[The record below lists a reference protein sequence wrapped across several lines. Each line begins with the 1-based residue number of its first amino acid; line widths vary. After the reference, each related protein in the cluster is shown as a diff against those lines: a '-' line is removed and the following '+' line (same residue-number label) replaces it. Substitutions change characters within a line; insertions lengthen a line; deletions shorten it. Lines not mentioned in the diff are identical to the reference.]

1 MKITVMAS
9 LIAIRDM
16 NVNSSQY
23 FTFDVNIV
31 VFEKL
36 SSNPNPYP
44 AGKYCLCTK
53 QGVCNRV

>member
-1 MKITVMAS
+1 MKIAIMAS
-9 LIAIRDM
+9 LFAVRDM

-36 SSNPNPYP
+36 SFNPGSSPVGKCCP
-44 AGKYCLCTK
+44 RAGQSVSY
-53 QGVCNRV
+53 